1 MMKDEQAQMIILAG
15 IIIAIGIVLLAIIVN
30 TAALSGE
37 RTIRQELSD
46 VNYDFK
52 CLKDTYGD
60 VLKRAASESGGNP
73 FDAANYPKY
82 EQQLIE
88 ICASEGYALAFD
100 NRTYAGTNATVTIT
114 FSDGETT
121 YIETKTYELG

>member
-1 MMKDEQAQMIILAG
+1 MIILAG

-46 VNYDFK
+46 VNYAFK
-52 CLKDTYGD
+52 TMKDTYGD
-60 VLKRAASESGGNP
+60 VLDTVSDSGAKNP
-73 FDAANYPKY
+73 FVEPQLSELSNY
-82 EQQLIE
+82 ERQIIE

-100 NRTYAGTNATVTIT
+100 DRTYVGTSATVTIT